1 MADLSNDKRAREI
14 RRCGKCGANA
24 VRVFYVT
31 THYVNGGYSGRTY
44 SHRCEQCK
52 AEFESLSLLR
62 LASRGMVA
70 GLFGLGGI
78 AAIVAFVTGLVP
90 LYDDSLQG
98 LALSYGLF
106 GAMSIG
112 GLVYGAL
119 LTRRVIALS
128 RNPVATSP

>member
-1 MADLSNDKRAREI
+1 
-14 RRCGKCGANA
+14 
-24 VRVFYVT
+24 
-31 THYVNGGYSGRTY
+31 
-44 SHRCEQCK
+44 
-52 AEFESLSLLR
+52 
-62 LASRGMVA
+62 
-70 GLFGLGGI
+70 
-78 AAIVAFVTGLVP
+78 VP